1 MMVGQGHSHLNKQSP
16 ITKQLLQVFDGM
28 EK

>member
-1 MMVGQGHSHLNKQSP
+1 MMVGQGHSHVNKQSP
-16 ITKQLLQVFDGM
+16 VTKQLLQIFDGM